1 MDRLTFFKQGL
12 SSAMDAVSAVIGLKK
27 AVNTFTEAVDEALG
41 DIKSDMGLY
50 LNLSN
55 PTCTKVSTAPSR
67 RWPAWVTPP

>member
-1 MDRLTFFKQGL
+1 
-12 SSAMDAVSAVIGLKK
+12 MDAVSAVIGLKK

-50 LNLSN
+50 LNLSS
-55 PTCTKVSTAPSR
+55 PTCTKVSAAPSK